1 MWEIK
6 EKRER
11 ILGGVEVEEGV
22 EVVGEELGG
31 VEEGGGGGGE
41 GWGIDGMKEKF
52 EEQGLI

>member
-31 VEEGGGGGGE
+31 VEVE